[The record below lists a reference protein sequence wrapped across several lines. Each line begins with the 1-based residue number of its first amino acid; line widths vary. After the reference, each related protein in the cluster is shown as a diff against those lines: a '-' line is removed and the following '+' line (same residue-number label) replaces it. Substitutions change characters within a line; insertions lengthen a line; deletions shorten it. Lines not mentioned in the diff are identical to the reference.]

1 MDSTNVV
8 EIIKIADKVEI
19 ISEAVDLK
27 EVKTI
32 AMITTIHN
40 NKDETL
46 IEIVVLEVVVLVLAI
61 MVTFH
66 LNFLLKYFKSVERN
80 KQLLVD

>member
-46 IEIVVLEVVVLVLAI
+46 IEIVVLEVVVLVLAT